1 VRKPGFGS
9 ICNFHPIKFI
19 NCACI
24 VKSVA
29 SSLGLAD
36 AFIEAWIT
44 LTPDLKGNLL
54 QENLNSEPP
63 QVPGISGS
71 CSLNP
76 LRTFCLPALLIT
88 ELCVW
93 YSLASPVQ
101 ISSNLLFAG
110 HENRH

>member
-54 QENLNSEPP
+54 Q
-63 QVPGISGS
+63 GI
-71 CSLNP
+71 
-76 LRTFCLPALLIT
+76 
-88 ELCVW
+88 
-93 YSLASPVQ
+93 
-101 ISSNLLFAG
+101 
-110 HENRH
+110 